1 MHFVIF
7 NMKKVNLNKGK
18 IGYKISKKKKKNKI
32 SRLFHSILE
41 EENLN
46 LHVPWLRRGPSI

>member
-7 NMKKVNLNKGK
+7 NMKKENLNKGK
-18 IGYKISKKKKKNKI
+18 IGYKISKKKKNKI

>member
-18 IGYKISKKKKKNKI
+18 IGYKISKKKKKKI